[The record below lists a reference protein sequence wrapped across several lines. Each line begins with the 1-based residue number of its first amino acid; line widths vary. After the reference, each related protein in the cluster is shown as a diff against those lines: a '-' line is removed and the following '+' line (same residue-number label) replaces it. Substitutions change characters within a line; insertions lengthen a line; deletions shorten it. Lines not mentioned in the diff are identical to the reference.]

1 MSAPGPVQR
10 KKDGGRN
17 DWQTPPELFRL
28 LDNEFEFTID
38 AAASESNHL
47 VSLWYDEECHNAFS
61 ASPTGQRIFCNPPYG
76 NLKQWVELFEWWAGL
91 GSTVVALVPAATDTE
106 WWRLAYANA
115 PEVRLLSGRVKFIN
129 PETGNPDGSNTT
141 GSTVFVFKE
150 TSKPRLVYLWDW
162 KAEL

>member
-28 LDNEFEFTID
+28 LNNEFRFEID
-38 AAASESNHL
+38 GAASKENHL
-47 VSLWYDEECHNAFS
+47 LSAYFSEEESAFEM
-61 ASPTGQRIFCNPPYG
+61 GVWWNRIFVNPPYG
-76 NLKQWVELFEWWAGL
+76 SLDKWVGLFIQWAVHDHC
-91 GSTVVALVPAATDTE
+91 TVVALVPVAPDTKWWKRAYDAA
-106 WWRLAYANA
+106 A
-115 PEVRLLSGRVKFIN
+115 EVRLLSGRVKFVN
-129 PETGNPDGSNTT
+129 PETGKPDGSNTT
-141 GSTVFVFKE
+141 GSTVFVFKD